1 MACASRARPA
11 RVCRL
16 SQTLTLHPTPY
27 TLTRLSPSALGPR
40 GARCELTLT
49 ILEAG
54 TYWLRT
60 AYEGTLLPQPHGKA
74 CFVVQ
79 PAAASIARS
88 LLLPLPPPP
97 AAAADKP
104 DTDTELPAVP
114 DEAGGAPAADAD
126 AAAPA
131 DGAPATPAPPAAKP
145 RPLSA
150 AASSSKMLLVERRG
164 SVRLMAYDAHHNA
177 IHAPQVPATARLIWS
192 ESAEAEITSSLAEI
206 SARGDPSNPAYIV
219 TYWYLSRKSASTA
232 ALPPSEV
239 WLCVELSG
247 EALPLLLVSTDPPP
261 PRAITAAVAEA
272 NVKGPSD
279 AAKAAEAAA
288 KQAKLN
294 EEAVAKLSDK
304 LKAREGGWFG
314 LFKHMDADGGGEIE
328 FAELEDLARNTT
340 ARPSPSP

>member
-1 MACASRARPA
+1 M
-11 RVCRL
+11 
-16 SQTLTLHPTPY
+16 
-27 TLTRLSPSALGPR
+27 
-40 GARCELTLT
+40 
-49 ILEAG
+49 
-54 TYWLRT
+54 
-60 AYEGTLLPQPHGKA
+60 
-74 CFVVQ
+74 Q
-79 PAAASIARS
+79 PAAASIARC

-97 AAAADKP
+97 AAALPPAA
-104 DTDTELPAVP
+104 ELPVVSA
-114 DEAGGAPAADAD
+114 EAGAPAD
-126 AAAPA
+126 AAAAAAA
-131 DGAPATPAPPAAKP
+131 DAAPATPAPPAAKP

-177 IHAPQVPATARLIWS
+177 IHTPKVPATARLIWS

-261 PRAITAAVAEA
+261 PRAIAAAVAEA

-294 EEAVAKLSDK
+294 EEAVAKLSNK
-304 LKAREGGWFG
+304 LKQREGGWFG

-328 FAELEDLARNTT
+328 FAELEDLVRSTLAPVP
-340 ARPSPSP
+340 RPSPHSLTLTLTLSTDH